1 MQIPIELYYFT
12 SNFPIPVYLTQ
23 HTHIFNDFLLN
34 PNTNRFQLFS
44 FTGNKRKGKSERD
57 LKGDLKIKTET

>member
-1 MQIPIELYYFT
+1 MQILVELNSFT